1 MQSIF
6 RSVWAAMLQS
16 LRRLVVLLLHVHV
29 GATCHPKHIYMR
41 YVADRF
47 KKLTMVRQ
55 IVLVRMVRIPT
66 GDWVLRGCVGVRLLA
81 DIG

>member
-47 KKLTMVRQ
+47 KKLTMVR
-55 IVLVRMVRIPT
+55 T
-66 GDWVLRGCVGVRLLA
+66 NCFSTDGEDSHWRLGFTWMCWGTA
-81 DIG
+81 IG